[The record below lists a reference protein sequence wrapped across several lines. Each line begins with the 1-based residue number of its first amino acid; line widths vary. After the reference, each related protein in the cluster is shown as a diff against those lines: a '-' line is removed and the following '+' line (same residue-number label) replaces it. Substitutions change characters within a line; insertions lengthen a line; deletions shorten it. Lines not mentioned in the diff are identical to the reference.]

1 MYNIYICTYTDRHG
15 VLPNLHIFCNS
26 ETPRMLLCRVW
37 WRDFVPGLDR
47 RVLPGFYR
55 GTNSYKDEF
64 FTGYLHG
71 FYEARSG

>member
-1 MYNIYICTYTDRHG
+1 M
-15 VLPNLHIFCNS
+15 
-26 ETPRMLLCRVW
+26 
-37 WRDFVPGLDR
+37 PGLDR